1 MNKETILIT
10 VTWTK
15 RLLGLIAILLWGY
28 VIFTISQSPAPFMEQ
43 APYCMGSTM
52 LIFGLLTAV
61 HKGLD
66 YWGLQQN
73 KE

>member
-1 MNKETILIT
+1 MNKEKT
-10 VTWTK
+10 VLWTK
-15 RLLGLIAILLWGY
+15 RLVGFIAIALWLGIIY
-28 VIFTISQSPAPFMEQ
+28 EISQMSAPFMEQ

-66 YWGLQQN
+66 YWGNREQ
-73 KE
+73 